1 LTLTIIFKTVGY
13 FFDGLMSDRFLA
25 NSEQQFRGEHTPPPL
40 CRPSIRAFLPVHKD
54 FSDLTLECVNTFLEI
69 LVLNICLFLIKLSI
83 TGFLIYQY
91 FKKLHTQLRQPIA
104 FAFGVFFSLTQPTN
118 PLLPTNP
125 STSSRPSTLAQTQPP
140 QAF

>member
-1 LTLTIIFKTVGY
+1 
-13 FFDGLMSDRFLA
+13 MSDRFLA

-54 FSDLTLECVNTFLEI
+54 FSDLTQECVNTFLEI

-104 FAFGVFFSLTQPTN
+104 FAYWCLFQFNSANQP
-118 PLLPTNP
+118 PPPYKPIHLLPPTYPRPN
-125 STSSRPSTLAQTQPP
+125 STTSSFLVVQKLTSCTS
-140 QAF
+140 F